1 MISDDLHPD
10 ADPDAA
16 DTAGGA
22 EFDDLIALATDLLG
36 ARGAGIAVGRH
47 AHARWIA
54 GLHMPPAAGLEAL
67 FAATDTDAGALHIAT
82 ADADPARPGPV
93 LSVAGI
99 ALSDPAGQPLGTL
112 CVAGDALPP
121 PAALEPGLRRLA
133 RLATRLLE
141 RHQLQRRNRIA
152 AQIMQADFSAVVV
165 TDDDGCIA
173 FANRAAQRMFGRGAR
188 AMRGTPLA
196 VLFPAHLQGDAD
208 AVARFL
214 HAMGEGGPAV
224 PEAVHLRIPGEGDS
238 RRTLEAAR
246 CSWRLARGQGI
257 ALILRDITDRLQQED
272 RLRRIALFD
281 PLTGLPNRNGLTEA
295 LERLQAGGESRI
307 GLALVDLDHFKAIND
322 TLGHALGDR
331 VLRRAA
337 ARLRRALPPGAMA
350 ARLGGDE
357 FALAF
362 TGMDVEQAGVALA
375 RALDALARPLRLDG
389 HHVHLEA
396 SAGLAMSRHDHDDE
410 ALHDLLARADLA
422 LYKAKGDGHRQV
434 AVFEASM
441 REEVIARRQLDLE
454 LRQACARGEFELH
467 YQPQVDLLTGRTVGA
482 EALLRWRHPRRGL
495 LSPVDF
501 IDALAASPAAAEVGG
516 WILRQACLDAARW
529 PQVDGRDVAI
539 SINLFPVQVNDGRLQ
554 ADVDR
559 ALADSGLAPNR
570 LELEITESIALR
582 PDDHAALALAALRAR
597 GIGLAFDDFG
607 TGFASLSLLQRFP
620 IDRIKIDRSFV
631 RDMLANRDDAAIV
644 RSIVLISR
652 NLDLRVVAEGV
663 EHDDQAQLLRGLG
676 CHGAQGFLYAP
687 ALDAAAFDLWLA
699 RHFRNPADA
708 PVATSVA
715 AVPDAAAAQPPVHG
729 HG

>member
-1 MISDDLHPD
+1 MPPPVRCTWLRWTG
-10 ADPDAA
+10 ADAA
-16 DTAGGA
+16 
-22 EFDDLIALATDLLG
+22 
-36 ARGAGIAVGRH
+36 
-47 AHARWIA
+47 
-54 GLHMPPAAGLEAL
+54 
-67 FAATDTDAGALHIAT
+67 
-82 ADADPARPGPV
+82 PGSS
-93 LSVAGI
+93 LAGI
-99 ALSDPAGQPLGTL
+99 ALSDHTGQPLGTL
-112 CVAGDALPP
+112 CVVGDALPP
-121 PAALEPGLRRLA
+121 VDTLERGLRRLG

-152 AQIMQADFSAVVV
+152 SQIMQADFSAVVV
-165 TDDDGCIA
+165 TDDDGRIA

-188 AMRGTPLA
+188 AMRCMPLD
-196 VLFPAHLQGDAD
+196 VLFPSHLQPDAGI
-208 AVARFL
+208 AARFL
-214 HAMGEGGPAV
+214 QSHADATGAAIES
-224 PEAVHLRIPGEGDS
+224 VHLRIPGAGDTC
-238 RRTLEAAR
+238 RTLEAAR

-295 LERLQAGGESRI
+295 LDRLQAGGESRI

-322 TLGHALGDR
+322 TLGHAIGDR

-337 ARLRRALPPGAMA
+337 ARLRRALPAGAIA

-362 TGMDVEQAGVALA
+362 AGLDVEQAGVALA
-375 RALDALARPLRLDG
+375 RALDALARPLLLDG

-396 SAGLAMSRHDHDDE
+396 SAGLAMSRRDHDDE

-434 AVFEASM
+434 AVFEPAM
-441 REEVIARRQLDLE
+441 RDEVIARRQLDLE

-467 YQPQVDLLTGRTVGA
+467 YQPQVDLVTGRTVGA

-495 LSPVDF
+495 LAPVDF

-516 WILRQACLDAARW
+516 WILRQACADAARW
-529 PQVDGRDVAI
+529 PQVDGCDVAI
-539 SINLFPVQVNDGRLQ
+539 SFNLFPVQVNDGRLQ
-554 ADVDR
+554 AEVDR
-559 ALADSGLAPNR
+559 ALNDSGLAPHR

-620 IDRIKIDRSFV
+620 IDRVKIDRSFV

-652 NLDLRVVAEGV
+652 NMDLRVVAEGV

-708 PVATSVA
+708 PVAT
-715 AVPDAAAAQPPVHG
+715 PGITMPGAQVHD

>member
-1 MISDDLHPD
+1 MTPDDLPPD
-10 ADPDAA
+10 VDDAPA
-16 DTAGGA
+16 SNAAGGA
-22 EFDDLIALATDLLG
+22 EFDDLIALAADLPG
-36 ARGAGIAVGRH
+36 VHGAGIAVGRGRR
-47 AHARWIA
+47 ARWIA
-54 GLHMPPAAGLEAL
+54 ERCMPEATTMEAL
-67 FAATDTDAGALHIAT
+67 FASADRNAGALHVQT
-82 ADADPARPGPV
+82 CDAAA
-93 LSVAGI
+93 VAPRLEAMAAI
-99 ALSDPAGQPLGTL
+99 ALSDHTGQPLGTL
-112 CVAGDALPP
+112 CVAHDTLPTPDAL
-121 PAALEPGLRRLA
+121 ERGLRRLA

-152 AQIMQADFSAVVV
+152 SQIMQADFSAVVV
-165 TDDDGCIA
+165 TDDDGRIA

-188 AMRGTPLA
+188 AMRGMPLE
-196 VLFPAHLQGDAD
+196 VLFPSHLQPDPAMATRFLQSHAD
-208 AVARFL
+208 AA
-214 HAMGEGGPAV
+214 ATD
-224 PEAVHLRIPGEGDS
+224 AVHLRVPGDGDTL
-238 RRTLEAAR
+238 RTLEAAR

-281 PLTGLPNRNGLTEA
+281 PLSGLPNRNGLNEA

-322 TLGHALGDR
+322 TLGHAIGDR
-331 VLRRAA
+331 VLRRAG
-337 ARLRRALPPGAMA
+337 ARLRRALPAGAIA

-362 TGMDVEQAGVALA
+362 VGLDVEQAGVALA
-375 RALDALARPLRLDG
+375 RALDALSRPLLLDG

-396 SAGLAMSRHDHDDE
+396 SAGLAMSRRDHADE

-434 AVFEASM
+434 AVFEPAM
-441 REEVIARRQLDLE
+441 REEVVARRQLDLE

-467 YQPQVDLLTGRTVGA
+467 YQPQVDLSTGRIIGA

-495 LSPVDF
+495 LVPADF

-516 WILRQACLDAARW
+516 WILRQACTDAARW

-554 ADVDR
+554 AEVDR
-559 ALADSGLAPNR
+559 ALADSGLPAHR

-582 PDDHAALALAALRAR
+582 PDDHAALALAALRER

-620 IDRIKIDRSFV
+620 IDRVKIDRSFV

-708 PVATSVA
+708 PIASVEGTL
-715 AVPDAAAAQPPVHG
+715 PGAQVHD